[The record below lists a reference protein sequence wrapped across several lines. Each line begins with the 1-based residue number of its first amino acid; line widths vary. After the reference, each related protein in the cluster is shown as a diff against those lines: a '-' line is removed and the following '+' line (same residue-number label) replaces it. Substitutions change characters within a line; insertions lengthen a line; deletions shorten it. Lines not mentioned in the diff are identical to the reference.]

1 MSMQI
6 TLEQVKFLQQKAGLN
21 YEDAQELMEK
31 AGGDL
36 LRALNILEKSGK
48 ITFLPSALPSAKKGD
63 QETETLLSR
72 LWEVNNAARIRVN
85 SPERTLFQ
93 FPLALG
99 IIGAVAFPRL
109 TSLSMLALL
118 LTRCSLEIDIH

>member
-1 MSMQI
+1 MSMRI

-21 YEDAQELMEK
+21 YEDAKELMEK

-36 LRALNILEKSGK
+36 LRALNILEESGK
-48 ITFLPSALPSAKKGD
+48 LAFLSPKKEAD
-63 QETETLLSR
+63 QETETLLSK
-72 LWEVNNAARIRVN
+72 LWEINKAARIRVN
-85 SPERTLFQ
+85 SPKKMLFQ

-99 IIGAVAFPRL
+99 IAGAAAFPRL
-109 TSLSMLALL
+109 TSWSMLVLL